1 MEPFLAEARAGPT
14 QQESIMTEACVGPVR
29 RGRPRLSS
37 SERVARRKV
46 VQREWKD
53 RNAAYVKAQDR
64 AIAARPANKEHRHE
78 AYVRKLQARLGEDF
92 QPRPRGRPRLYP
104 REEAATRKRDCNA
117 AYMRHRRAERSAA
130 NEPPAEN

>member
-1 MEPFLAEARAGPT
+1 MEPVLAEALTDTPK
-14 QQESIMTEACVGPVR
+14 R

-37 SERVARRKV
+37 PERVARRKV

-78 AYVRKLQARLGEDF
+78 VYLSKLRAIPGEAF
-92 QPRPRGRPRLYP
+92 QPRPRGRPKLAP
-104 REEAATRKRDCNA
+104 QKAAAPKRE
-117 AYMRHRRAERSAA
+117 YMRPRRVDQGAFKTQ
-130 NEPPAEN
+130 PAEH

>member
-1 MEPFLAEARAGPT
+1 MEPVLAEARVDPT
-14 QQESIMTEACVGPVR
+14 PHASIMTEACVDPAR

-37 SERVARRKV
+37 PERVARRKV

-78 AYVRKLQARLGEDF
+78 VYLNKLRAILGEDF
-92 QPRPRGRPRLYP
+92 QPRPRGRPKLALQ
-104 REEAATRKRDCNA
+104 EVAARKRE
-117 AYMRHRRAERSAA
+117 YMRRRRVDQGAFKEQ
-130 NEPPAEN
+130 PAEN

>member
-1 MEPFLAEARAGPT
+1 MEPVLAEARADPT
-14 QQESIMTEACVGPVR
+14 RQESIMTEARVDPVR

-37 SERVARRKV
+37 PDRIARRKV

-78 AYVRKLQARLGEDF
+78 VYLSKLRVVLGEGF
-92 QPRPRGRPRLYP
+92 QPRPRGRPRLFP
-104 REEAATRKRDCNA
+104 QEEAATRKREYNA
-117 AYMRHRRAERSAA
+117 AYMRHRRVEQGAFKEQ
-130 NEPPAEN
+130 PAEN

>member
-1 MEPFLAEARAGPT
+1 MEPVLAEAR
-14 QQESIMTEACVGPVR
+14 VNPVR

-37 SERVARRKV
+37 LERVARRKV

-78 AYVRKLQARLGEDF
+78 VYLSKLRARLGADF
-92 QPRPRGRPRLYP
+92 QPRPRGRPRLALQ
-104 REEAATRKRDCNA
+104 EEAATRKRD
-117 AYMRHRRAERSAA
+117 YMRRRRVEKDQGAFK
-130 NEPPAEN
+130 PQPAEN